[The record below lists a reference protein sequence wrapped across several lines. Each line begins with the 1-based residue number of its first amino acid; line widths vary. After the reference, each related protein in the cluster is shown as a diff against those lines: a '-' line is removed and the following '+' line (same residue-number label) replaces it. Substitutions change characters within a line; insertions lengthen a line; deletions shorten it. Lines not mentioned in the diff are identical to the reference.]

1 MNRLSSLLTLLAF
14 SLTQA
19 TALDTS
25 KLKPHG
31 YVNDFAGVLD
41 APGAQRL
48 EAYCTQL
55 QAATGAQ
62 LAIVLVPSLEDEPI
76 EDVSNR
82 LFHEWG
88 IGKKGKDDGM
98 LLLLSI
104 KDRKQRAE
112 IGFGLEGDLPTPTL
126 VKSCEASVRS

>member
-1 MNRLSSLLTLLAF
+1 MTQRLLPLLTFLAF
-14 SLTQA
+14 STSHA
-19 TALDTS
+19 YALDTS

-48 EAYCTQL
+48 ESYCAQV

-62 LAIVLVPSLEDEPI
+62 LAIVLVPTLDGEPI
-76 EDVSNR
+76 EDASNR

-88 IGKKGKDDGM
+88 IGTP
-98 LLLLSI
+98 
-104 KDRKQRAE
+104 RAK
-112 IGFGLEGDLPTPTL
+112 IMG
-126 VKSCEASVRS
+126 S